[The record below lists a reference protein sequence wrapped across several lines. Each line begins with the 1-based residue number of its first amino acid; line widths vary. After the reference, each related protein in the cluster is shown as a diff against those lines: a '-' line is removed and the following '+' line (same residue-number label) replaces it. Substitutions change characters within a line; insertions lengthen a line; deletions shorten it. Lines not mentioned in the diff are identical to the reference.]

1 MPEDWICLGA
11 LTRPHGIK
19 GEICLNLYADSP
31 SLLDGE
37 ILLERRGGQR
47 SPVTCVKRRPH
58 KGMWLVTFK
67 EVQDRSAAE
76 ELAGATLW
84 MARSALP
91 EAGENEAYIAD
102 LLGLEVVLPDG
113 SAVGVFDHIETPAG
127 QMLWAIRS
135 GEYEYLFPARPEFI
149 VSFGETIVIDPP
161 AGLLDT
167 CRTKL

>member
-31 SLLDGE
+31 SLLDGDL
-37 ILLERRGGQR
+37 LLERRNGLR

-91 EAGENEAYIAD
+91 ETGENEA
-102 LLGLEVVLPDG
+102 
-113 SAVGVFDHIETPAG
+113 
-127 QMLWAIRS
+127 
-135 GEYEYLFPARPEFI
+135 RP
-149 VSFGETIVIDPP
+149 
-161 AGLLDT
+161 
-167 CRTKL
+167 